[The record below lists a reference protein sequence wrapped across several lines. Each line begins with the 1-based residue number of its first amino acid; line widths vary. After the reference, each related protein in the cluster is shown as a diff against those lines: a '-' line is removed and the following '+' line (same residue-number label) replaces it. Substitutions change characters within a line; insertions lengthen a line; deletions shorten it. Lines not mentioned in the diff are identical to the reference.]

1 MITTEDLEQ
10 NVKEVE
16 QLIQQKQALIQQEVA
31 QLNAARGALMQLHNL
46 LKVSNG
52 RKPEPDDEAK
62 T

>member
-16 QLIQQKQALIQQEVA
+16 ELIQQKQALIPQEVA

-46 LKVSNG
+46 LQVSNG